1 MTPLKRG
8 GICHIDHWQVTPD
21 IITTA
26 KGISGGYSPLAA
38 AILRQEMWQALASGS
53 QKVMHSYTFGGN
65 PLSCAV
71 GLTVLNYIDD
81 HHLVARSR
89 QMGDKLLGALQREM
103 GDLPWVGQVR
113 GVGLLIGV
121 VAISRSCCRAAGV

>member
-1 MTPLKRG
+1 MTPLNKGR
-8 GICHIDHWQVTPD
+8 IYRIDHWQVTPD

-38 AILRQEMWQALASGS
+38 AILREEMWQAIARGS
-53 QKVMHSYTFGGN
+53 RKVMHSYTFGGN

-71 GLTVLNYIDD
+71 GLTLLNYIED
-81 HHLVARSR
+81 HDLVTRSKLMEGR
-89 QMGDKLLGALQREM
+89 LLGALQREI

-121 VAISRSCCRAAGV
+121 VVISRSCYRAADV